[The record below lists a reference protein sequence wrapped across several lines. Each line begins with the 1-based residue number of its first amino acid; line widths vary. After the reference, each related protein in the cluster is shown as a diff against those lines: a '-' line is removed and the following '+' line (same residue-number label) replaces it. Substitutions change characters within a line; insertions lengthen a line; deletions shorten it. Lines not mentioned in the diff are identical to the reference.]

1 MDEIHDHELGERLQV
16 LAEPEHGPYYWEQV
30 RLLVAGAA
38 TERRPRA
45 GLGARL
51 RAAFGTRRLRI
62 AVAAAALAAV
72 AAAAVLFGLPRTSG
86 PPTVSAAEVLQ
97 RALSAYSSGRTW
109 QADVDAKVT
118 DWNQSAAGSYHY
130 DLLRYRIVQNA
141 DGSYRLTELERTQP
155 GAADAGAGLLVK
167 DVRAYDASTGVLRH
181 SRPGRGL
188 VIVRDSPLGPP
199 DRWASPLTGVDFGA
213 TLRAMM
219 ATGALKLEGTVLDGR
234 PAWSV
239 TCTQGAG
246 VASPAGSAQ
255 GIDWPV
261 YKITVD
267 KQTWLPVRFQQ
278 VAAGTLT
285 AELRVRNVRV
295 NDPLPEHVFTLEP
308 TKGQITTLVDGGFR
322 RVTLDDTQA
331 LAAVTPLVPGS
342 LPSGYRLARV
352 AVAAR
357 ALTANHLFRSRHV
370 FVLQYTHGFDTLT
383 VSTRKVVGAGFSA
396 TDDDPVDSYDPQMTS
411 LTRTGATIT
420 SGALAGTAASIVVAT
435 SSSTPHLWA
444 VKDGVLVTIAG
455 GATAEE
461 LLAIANSLQVCP
473 GAATDQ

>member
-30 RLLVAGAA
+30 RLLVADAA

-72 AAAAVLFGLPRTSG
+72 AAAAVLSGLPRTSG

-141 DGSYRLTELERTQP
+141 DGSYRLTEFERTQP
-155 GAADAGAGLLVK
+155 GAADAGAGLIVK
-167 DVRAYDASTGVLRH
+167 DVRAYDAATGVFTH
-181 SRPGRGL
+181 FRPGRRL
-188 VIVRDSPLGPP
+188 VIVKDSPLGLP

-213 TLRAMM
+213 TLRAM
-219 ATGALKLEGTVLDGR
+219 AAGGAFKLEQTVLDGR
-234 PAWSV
+234 PAWTV

-255 GIDWPV
+255 DIDWPV
-261 YKITVD
+261 YRITVD

-278 VAAGTLT
+278 MAAGTLT

-308 TKGQITTLVDGGFR
+308 TKGQVTTRVDGGFR
-322 RVTLDDTQA
+322 RVEPGDSRAIAGT
-331 LAAVTPLVPGS
+331 TPLAPGY
-342 LPSGYRLARV
+342 LPGGYELARV
-352 AVAAR
+352 AVAAH

-383 VSTRKVVGAGFSA
+383 VSTRRVVGAGFSA

-411 LTRTGATIT
+411 LTRTEATIT
-420 SGALAGTAASIVVAT
+420 SGALAGAVASIVVAT

-461 LLAIANSLQVCP
+461 LLAIANSLQVYP